1 MGKVVGV
8 TGLVV
13 MEEEVVMSGIL
24 YLEMTSSLMKRS
36 SLTKPELNVLDTP
49 CSLK

>member
-1 MGKVVGV
+1 MVGRVVEV

-13 MEEEVVMSGIL
+13 VEVVMSGIL

-36 SLTKPELNVLDTP
+36 SLTEFDLKELSTP
-49 CSLK
+49 CGLK